1 MHQLAMK
8 YQITIVWFYDEPGY
22 GKGIV
27 DSMSSFG
34 CKQPLRKA
42 IIDKDMW
49 FEFASDMLDYLT
61 NHFSDDLSKN
71 HYLID
76 AETLADIRR
85 NPKGFKIPKQCR
97 KMHIIAFN
105 KEGEFCKQ
113 LYFHDTNIVTKLFS
127 PNINNNADQIYNQ

>member
-1 MHQLAMK
+1 MLNPDM
-8 YQITIVWFYDEPGY
+8 
-22 GKGIV
+22 GKELLTL
-27 DSMSSFG
+27 SSFG
-34 CKQPLRKA
+34 CKQQLRKA

-76 AETLADIRR
+76 AETADIRR
-85 NPKGFKIPKQCR
+85 NPKGFKILKQCR

-105 KEGEFCKQ
+105 
-113 LYFHDTNIVTKLFS
+113 N
-127 PNINNNADQIYNQ
+127 